1 MSMLNKRVLPAL
13 NGKQEAILLK
23 WKPENDHK
31 GERTRLTVQLK
42 DREQD
47 LIIFPSSEDYFLGCL
62 RTQFNLQEAIDAV
75 DLLDSMVKDKT
86 PFTIWFY
93 YDEQYGFQF
102 RFHEVRE
109 TVSEE
114 AEAI

>member
-1 MSMLNKRVLPAL
+1 MLNKKVLPTL
-13 NGKQEAILLK
+13 NGKQEAILLN
-23 WKPENDHK
+23 WIPVDNNK
-31 GERTRLTVQLK
+31 GGHTRLTVQLK

-62 RTQFNLQEAIDAV
+62 RNQFDLQEAIDAV

-93 YDEQYGFQF
+93 YDEQYGFQY